1 MSEEKKDVIE
11 VSTIIVV
18 FIVGFIVGGVVF
30 ASMALNRR
38 SNELEKAY
46 KTNLTDW
53 DFRYME
59 RDTTYLGTDFE
70 LLFEDE
76 PYTVKL
82 YVDWVR
88 KLIYIEVFKMERLN
102 YD

>member
-1 MSEEKKDVIE
+1 MSDKKKYVVE
-11 VSTIIVV
+11 VSTLTVV
-18 FIVGFIVGGVVF
+18 FIVGFLIGSFIF
-30 ASMALNRR
+30 AGTALERR
-38 SNELEKAY
+38 NKELAKAY
-46 KTNLTDW
+46 ETILTDW
-53 DFRYME
+53 EFRYMQKGY
-59 RDTTYLGTDFE
+59 YLGTDFE

-88 KLIYIEVFKMERLN
+88 KVIHIEIFKMERLN